1 MRPFHLQLCLVL
13 ILAASGPLLA
23 QSQTYSND
31 AFRDLPPTSRRAD
44 GPPVPKMAFLLE
56 AEIPLPGP
64 LPGAGPRLRGELV
77 EIPVAGGTVL
87 TRPAPGAIPSLVA
100 SSDVGEAGP
109 EATPWVEDQ
118 RGRLRYRAVPGGA
131 LEAQRRCKRCK
142 AGWKGTWKLRVPGN
156 TLAPPLIGER
166 HIYFGALDNRVY
178 CVKARNGHRVWV
190 TDLGARVSSPLV
202 SWRGSIGGSPLD
214 DTTSPQEELSL
225 ILAVPDGGAELTAID
240 SQRGLPVASLRLED
254 DEGKLVSGPL
264 ATPDGRIVVARQK
277 YAETEASLMVYRL
290 REFVQPEPHSGEEP
304 PLPPADGS
312 NDTAT
317 PTESGADSTHDHQ
330 GLSRPDLGA
339 VLATY
344 LDDLCLVGHSGTPVN
359 DLVERL
365 HHLDEAY
372 RLTRAH
378 PAPDLDERWR
388 LG

>member
-1 MRPFHLQLCLVL
+1 MQPHHLQLCLLL
-13 ILAASGPLLA
+13 IFAASPPVLA
-23 QSQTYSND
+23 QSQTYSTD

-44 GPPVPKMAFLLE
+44 GPPVPKIAFLLE

-87 TRPAPGAIPSLVA
+87 TRPAPDAIPSLMA
-100 SSDVGEAGP
+100 TPDVGEA
-109 EATPWVEDQ
+109 EAEASPWVEDE
-118 RGRLRYRAVPGGA
+118 RGRHRYRAVPGGA

-166 HIYFGALDNRVY
+166 HVYFGALDNRVY

-202 SWRGSIGGSPLD
+202 SWRGSIGGRPLH

-225 ILAVPDGGAELTAID
+225 ILAVPDGGAELTAMD
-240 SQRGLPVASLRLED
+240 SRLGQPVASLRLED

-264 ATPDGRIVVARQK
+264 ATPDGKIVVARQK

-290 REFVQPEPHSGEEP
+290 REFVQPEQDSGEEQSP
-304 PLPPADGS
+304 PPADGS
-312 NDTAT
+312 NDTA
-317 PTESGADSTHDHQ
+317 A
-330 GLSRPDLGA
+330 
-339 VLATY
+339 
-344 LDDLCLVGHSGTPVN
+344 
-359 DLVERL
+359 
-365 HHLDEAY
+365 
-372 RLTRAH
+372 
-378 PAPDLDERWR
+378 PARI
-388 LG
+388 GG